1 MKLITAAAAPSPAAF
16 IFKFP
21 VSCTSTG
28 PDFQR
33 PLRLA
38 PASSLYV
45 VACALTFIFYIVLRN
60 TSFLPMSF
68 PMRQK
73 ERTHTCMPN
82 SRVCIWYAD
91 TRTELL
97 QNLTRPHY
105 HQSRESVCKQ
115 RTLPSS
121 SSSTSRSP
129 TTDPSSMFL
138 VRYPFR
144 KKNGSEEGGATLVT
158 PYSMAAN
165 PSFAQ
170 IQAERAFN
178 GAFQFLGAE
187 PRTSPR
193 PHDPSDPSSNGSCHD
208 HVAYSLGTVHHPRA
222 FLVLFLLH
230 LRAARVINKC
240 GSF

>member
-138 VRYPFR
+138 VRYPF
-144 KKNGSEEGGATLVT
+144 KKKRFRGRRSHPCDAIQYGSK
-158 PYSMAAN
+158 PK
-165 PSFAQ
+165 FC
-170 IQAERAFN
+170 
-178 GAFQFLGAE
+178 
-187 PRTSPR
+187 
-193 PHDPSDPSSNGSCHD
+193 SDPGRKG
-208 HVAYSLGTVHHPRA
+208 LQR
-222 FLVLFLLH
+222 
-230 LRAARVINKC
+230 
-240 GSF
+240 SFSIFRSRTQDEPTPTRPVRPV